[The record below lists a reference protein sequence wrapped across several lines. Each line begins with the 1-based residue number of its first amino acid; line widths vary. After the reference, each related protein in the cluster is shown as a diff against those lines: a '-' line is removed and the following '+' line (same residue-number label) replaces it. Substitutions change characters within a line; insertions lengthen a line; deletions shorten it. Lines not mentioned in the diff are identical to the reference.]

1 MKYVVTVILVALALA
16 ISVPMTAHSANITYT
31 SSQIKIEGRLM
42 DGDYKYLQRV
52 IDRTGIKSLRLNSPG
67 GSALEGYNLGYTI
80 NKNKMSTVIRRGDSC
95 LSACAVA
102 FLGGKYKFNYGIMG
116 FHVAWTKQNN
126 KDYNHGMK
134 IGQMFGTIESI
145 YHFKMGYTGQLGLLI
160 SQMTSKDDFLILSQ
174 KDLTLFEMKDNDF
187 GKFIDLPKNFVADR
201 IYSPLRLR
209 LLQGGW

>member
-1 MKYVVTVILVALALA
+1 
-16 ISVPMTAHSANITYT
+16 
-31 SSQIKIEGRLM
+31 
-42 DGDYKYLQRV
+42 
-52 IDRTGIKSLRLNSPG
+52 
-67 GSALEGYNLGYTI
+67 
-80 NKNKMSTVIRRGDSC
+80 
-95 LSACAVA
+95 
-102 FLGGKYKFNYGIMG
+102 
-116 FHVAWTKQNN
+116 
-126 KDYNHGMK
+126 MK

-160 SQMTSKDDFLILSQ
+160 SQMTSKDDFLLLSQ